1 MMKRREFMTIL
12 GGMAGTALPF
22 AARAQQPERM
32 RRIGMLTSLN
42 SDDPEGQSRLVV
54 FLQTLKELGWS
65 EGRDFQLDTR
75 SGLGD
80 MDRNRLYVSE
90 LVALS
95 PDVIVAQG
103 SQAVGVLRRTTRT
116 VPIVFLTVVDP
127 VGNGFVESL
136 ARPGGNA
143 TGFTLFEYGISGK
156 WLELLKKVAPHV
168 TRAVVLRDLTT
179 GSGSGQ
185 LGAIQSAASSFRV
198 ELRPVDLRD
207 AGEIERAVAAFA
219 RQPNGGLI
227 VTAGAPSAAHH
238 KLIIALATRHRLPMI
253 APYRYYVTGG
263 GLLSYGPSII
273 DQFRRAASYVDRILK
288 GEKPADLPVQAP
300 TKYDLAINLN
310 TAKTLG
316 LEVPPTLLALAD
328 EVIE

>member
-1 MMKRREFMTIL
+1 MRRREFIA
-12 GGMAGTALPF
+12 GGIAATWPLV
-22 AARAQQPERM
+22 ARAQQSKRL

-42 SDDPEGQSRLVV
+42 SDDPEAQSRLAV

-80 MDRNRLYVSE
+80 MDRNRRYVSE

-156 WLELLKKVAPHV
+156 WIELLKKVAPHV

-185 LGAIQSAASSFRV
+185 LGALQSAASSFRV
-198 ELRPVDLRD
+198 ELRPVNSRD

-238 KLIIALATRHRLPMI
+238 KLIIASAARHRLPVI
-253 APYRYYVTGG
+253 APYLYYVTGG

-316 LEVPPTLLALAD
+316 LEVPPKLLALAD